1 MFKRFILFIFVVCI
15 GASVHANPRE
25 EPQPLNL
32 ARDMFKEQGASQANT
47 YKTKD
52 ILLLFKSCYETIY
65 FLGNTKYKG
74 TRKPLLEEKVSEQC
88 FCICDKIR
96 KKHPPETFL
105 NRRSSELQKII
116 APLSNEC
123 IQDLGPF
130 WESVENE

>member
-1 MFKRFILFIFVVCI
+1 MFKRLTFFVFVVCI
-15 GASVHANPRE
+15 SASV
-25 EPQPLNL
+25 
-32 ARDMFKEQGASQANT
+32 FASPIVEHGMTPIIQKKNT

-74 TRKPLLEEKVSEQC
+74 TRNPLKEKKVSEQC

-96 KKHPPETFL
+96 KKYPSGTFL
-105 NRRSSELQKII
+105 NRKPNELHKII

-123 IQDLGPF
+123 IQDIGPF
-130 WESVENE
+130 WENVKDE

>member
-1 MFKRFILFIFVVCI
+1 MFKRLIFFVFVVCI
-15 GASVHANPRE
+15 GASVYGSNIVATE
-25 EPQPLNL
+25 AALIK
-32 ARDMFKEQGASQANT
+32 DT

-74 TRKPLLEEKVSEQC
+74 TRKPLTEERVSEQC

-96 KKHPPETFL
+96 KKYPPETFL
-105 NRRSSELQKII
+105 NKNPSELHKTI

-123 IQDLGPF
+123 VQDLGPF
-130 WESVENE
+130 WENVKDE

>member
-1 MFKRFILFIFVVCI
+1 MFKRLIFFIFVVCI
-15 GASVHANPRE
+15 SASVYAGSI
-25 EPQPLNL
+25 
-32 ARDMFKEQGASQANT
+32 GATKASLIKDT

-74 TRKPLLEEKVSEQC
+74 MRKPLTEEKVSEQC

-96 KKHPPETFL
+96 KKYPSETFL
-105 NRRSSELQKII
+105 NKKPSELHKII

-123 IQDLGPF
+123 VQDLGPF
-130 WESVENE
+130 WENVKDV

>member
-1 MFKRFILFIFVVCI
+1 MFKRIILFIFVVCI
-15 GASVHANPRE
+15 GASVHANRTIEHSMNPII
-25 EPQPLNL
+25 QV
-32 ARDMFKEQGASQANT
+32 NT

-74 TRKPLLEEKVSEQC
+74 TRNPLKEKKVSEQC

-96 KKHPPETFL
+96 KKYPSGTFL
-105 NRRSSELQKII
+105 NRKPSELHKII

-130 WESVENE
+130 WENVKDE

>member
-1 MFKRFILFIFVVCI
+1 MFKRLILFIFVVCI
-15 GASVHANPRE
+15 GASVYGSNIVATE
-25 EPQPLNL
+25 AALIK
-32 ARDMFKEQGASQANT
+32 DT

>member
-1 MFKRFILFIFVVCI
+1 MFKRIIFFVFVVCI
-15 GASVHANPRE
+15 SASV
-25 EPQPLNL
+25 
-32 ARDMFKEQGASQANT
+32 FASPIVEHGMTPIIQKKDT

-74 TRKPLLEEKVSEQC
+74 TRNPLKEKKVSEQC

-96 KKHPPETFL
+96 KKYPSGTFL
-105 NRRSSELQKII
+105 NKKPSELHKII

-130 WESVENE
+130 WENVKDE

>member
-1 MFKRFILFIFVVCI
+1 MFKRLIFFVFVVCI
-15 GASVHANPRE
+15 GASVYASPVVEHGPI
-25 EPQPLNL
+25 PIIL
-32 ARDMFKEQGASQANT
+32 ADT

-74 TRKPLLEEKVSEQC
+74 TRNPLKEKKVSEQC

-96 KKHPPETFL
+96 KKYPSETFL
-105 NRRSSELQKII
+105 NKKPSELHKII

-123 IQDLGPF
+123 IEDLGPF
-130 WESVENE
+130 WENVKDE

>member
-1 MFKRFILFIFVVCI
+1 MFKRLLLFIFVVCI
-15 GASVHANPRE
+15 GASVYASPIE
-25 EPQPLNL
+25 PLNL
-32 ARDMFKEQGASQANT
+32 ARDKLKGENT

-74 TRKPLLEEKVSEQC
+74 TRSPLKEEKVSEQC

-96 KKHPPETFL
+96 KKYPSGTFL
-105 NRRSSELQKII
+105 NRKPSELHKII

-130 WESVENE
+130 WENVKDE

>member
-15 GASVHANPRE
+15 GTPIYVSPNE
-25 EPQPLNL
+25 TLNL
-32 ARDMFKEQGASQANT
+32 ARDKLKGADT
-47 YKTKD
+47 YKTKE